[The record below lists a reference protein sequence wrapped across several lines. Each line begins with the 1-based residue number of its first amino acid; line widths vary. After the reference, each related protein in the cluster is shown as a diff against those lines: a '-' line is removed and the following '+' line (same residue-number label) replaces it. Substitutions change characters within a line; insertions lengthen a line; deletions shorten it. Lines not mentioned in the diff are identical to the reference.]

1 MRMNEIQK
9 IYNRL
14 RHNQEADWVI
24 QTDEKTVIRR
34 FIPHQRL
41 ILLGGGHIASALCHF
56 ADRLDFDVTVVDDRP
71 DFANAQRFPDA
82 SQIICDGF
90 VSAIRKLEISEYDY
104 VAVLTR
110 GHRWDKE
117 CLLQLSKGIQPY
129 YVGQVGSRRRV
140 QELFRLLREEE
151 GVSPAFLEQ
160 VCTPIGLDIGAQTPQ
175 EIAVAILAELIQKRS
190 RRPKEE
196 QFLVQTNYEE
206 AIFQDLLSGTDLTEP
221 GRRVIAVIVDTK
233 GSVPARTGAVM
244 CCNLLGRT
252 AGTVGGGCGE
262 NAVITEAREVLQS
275 GKPKLVAVDMT
286 GDISEDDGMVC
297 GGTMKVW
304 LEPVI

>member
-1 MRMNEIQK
+1 MRIDEIQK

-14 RHNQEADWVI
+14 RQNQEADWVI

-41 ILLGGGHIASALCHF
+41 ILLGGGHIAGALCHF
-56 ADRLDFDVTVVDDRP
+56 AARLDFDVTVVDDRP

-82 SQIICDGF
+82 SRIVCDGF

-104 VAVLTR
+104 VAILTR

-117 CLLQLSKGIQPY
+117 CLLQLSKGIRPY
-129 YVGQVGSRRRV
+129 YIGQVGSRRRV

-160 VCTPIGLDIGAQTPQ
+160 VCTPPQ
-175 EIAVAILAELIQKRS
+175 EIAVAILAELIQKRN
-190 RRPKEE
+190 RRSKEE

-206 AIFQDLLSGTDLTEP
+206 AIFQDLLSVTDHAEL
-221 GRRVIAVIVDTK
+221 GKRVIAVIVDTK
-233 GSVPARTGAVM
+233 GSVPARTGSVM

-262 NAVITEAREVLQS
+262 NAVLTEAREVLQS
-275 GKPKLVAVDMT
+275 GKPKLVSVDMT

-297 GGTMKVW
+297 GGSMKVW